1 MMPHCIVKYPFLFLW
16 FISLLAE
23 ADDGAYEWLMKMDR
37 AARTL
42 NYEGTFVY
50 QHGDL
55 LETMRIIHGV
65 NDGTVR
71 ERLVSLNGGARE
83 IIRNE
88 REVRCYFPD
97 KNSLVVEYR
106 QADSKNFP
114 AIFPQQ
120 LPDLS
125 QNYVIQLGGTGRVA
139 NRPAQLVVI
148 KSKDAY
154 RYGYQLWADK
164 ATGLLLKADL
174 VDSNGKII
182 EQFMFTQLNSG
193 VPITAADLKP
203 KSADKDSVWRREEG
217 ETSATTDS
225 SWTVSQLPP
234 GFKLSA
240 HLMRNVSA
248 RKKPVEHLVFSDGLA
263 AVSVFVEK
271 VENARSPI
279 SSSNRI
285 GAIHAYGKIINQHQ
299 ITVVGEVPA
308 TTIDMIGQS
317 IKPLQ

>member
-1 MMPHCIVKYPFLFLW
+1 MKFYLYKYPFLFLW
-16 FISLLAE
+16 FISLPAS
-23 ADDGAYEWLMKMDR
+23 ADDGAHEWLMKMDR

-65 NDGTVR
+65 SDGTVR

-88 REVRCYFPD
+88 HGVRCYFSD

-106 QADSKNFP
+106 QAEGKNFP
-114 AIFPQQ
+114 TIFPQQ
-120 LPDLS
+120 LSDLN
-125 QNYVIQLGGTGRVA
+125 QNYAIQLGGTGRVA
-139 NRPAQLVVI
+139 NRPTQLVVI
-148 KSKDAY
+148 KPKDTY

-164 ATGLLLKADL
+164 ATGLLLKGEL
-174 VDSNGKII
+174 VNSSGKII

-193 VPITAADLKP
+193 ISITADDLKP
-203 KSADKDSVWRREEG
+203 KSADKNSAWRREEG
-217 ETSATTDS
+217 ETFATTS
-225 SWTVSQLPP
+225 PSWTVAQLPP

-240 HLMRNVSA
+240 HLTRNVSTG
-248 RKKPVEHLVFSDGLA
+248 KKPMEHLVFSDGLA

-271 VENARSPI
+271 VENARS
-279 SSSNRI
+279 SMNSSNRI
-285 GAIHAYGKIINQHQ
+285 GAVHAYGKIVNQHQ